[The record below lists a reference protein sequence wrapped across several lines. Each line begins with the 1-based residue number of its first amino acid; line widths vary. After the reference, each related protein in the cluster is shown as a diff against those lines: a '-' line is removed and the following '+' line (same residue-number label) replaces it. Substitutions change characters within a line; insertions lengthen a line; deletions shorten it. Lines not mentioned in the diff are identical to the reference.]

1 MFRVDC
7 TCVDE
12 PCANIFLLRG
22 VDGREG
28 DVGGLSRLSLPRDVA
43 SGACVYLYGWGQCM
57 VTFPTFYAPMKE
69 WRPLRAALHLSVLR
83 GCRCDC
89 RGNERKRGTRAKKNS
104 NALMSVKPANGEYP
118 TPSRAP
124 RCLFASVFS
133 AWSTAPPSPSPSS
146 VDDDAPMLFDS
157 VAVLV

>member
-12 PCANIFLLRG
+12 PCANILLLRG

-28 DVGGLSRLSLPRDVA
+28 DVGGLSRLSPLPRDVA

-57 VTFPTFYAPMKE
+57 VTFPTFCAPVKG
-69 WRPLRAALHLSVLR
+69 WQPLRAALHLSVLR
-83 GCRCDC
+83 GRSCDC
-89 RGNERKRGTRAKKNS
+89 RGNERKRGTRAKKFECADVCQTS
-104 NALMSVKPANGEYP
+104 QRGVSH
-118 TPSRAP
+118 TITRAAVP
-124 RCLFASVFS
+124 FRFCFS
-133 AWSTAPPSPSPSS
+133 AWSTAPPSPPSS
-146 VDDDAPMLFDS
+146 VDGDAPMLFDS